1 MLMPMRATIGI
12 RRETKWAWE
21 RRAPLT
27 PNDVRDLIQNHHL
40 EVVVQPSPQRIFRE
54 EEYEKAGARIQE
66 SLSEVPVIFGIKE
79 IQPQYLE
86 PRKTYVIF
94 SHTFKGQKQNIPM
107 LRRLVELEDT
117 LIDYEKITD
126 EQGNRLIF
134 FGRFAGLAGMIDTLW
149 ALGRRLRLQG
159 YDTPLAWVR
168 RAFEYYSLSHA
179 LEDLEWIGKAIAS
192 QGLPREIVPLTVGI
206 TGHGHVSHGAWEILE
221 TLPVEEISPEE
232 LPDLHRHASPR
243 VIYKVVFGKKDRY
256 RHREGRPFSD
266 QEFQEHPE
274 RFESR
279 MPEFLPYL
287 TVLVNG
293 IYWEE
298 RYPKL
303 VTRDHLR
310 ELWQHQKNPKLLVI
324 GDITLDIEGSIE
336 ATIKGGD
343 PEHPGYVYHPV
354 TGEYSDN
361 LDAPGLLILAVDIWP
376 TELPRDASRAF
387 SEALKPY
394 VPAIARANYSRDFD
408 HLELPAEVKRAVI
421 LLRGKFTPGYTYMER
436 FLTKE

>member
-1 MLMPMRATIGI
+1 MPMRAKIGI
-12 RRETKWAWE
+12 RRETKWEWE

-40 EVVVQPSPQRIFRE
+40 EVVVQPSARRIFRE
-54 EEYEKAGARIQE
+54 EEYQRAGARIQE
-66 SLSEVPVIFGIKE
+66 DLSDVPVIFGIKE

-86 PRKTYVIF
+86 PGKTYVIF

-107 LRRLVELEDT
+107 LRRLVELQDT

-149 ALGRRLRLQG
+149 GLGRRLRLSG
-159 YDTPLAWVR
+159 YDTPFSWVR

-192 QGLPREIVPLTVGI
+192 EGLPRDLVPLVIGI

-221 TLPVEEISPEE
+221 ALPTEEISPGE
-232 LPDLHRHASPR
+232 LPDLARHASDR

-256 RHREGRPFSD
+256 RHREGKPFHD
-266 QEFQEHPE
+266 QEFYEHPE

-303 VTRDHLR
+303 VTRQHLR
-310 ELWQHQKNPKLLVI
+310 HLWQQQERPKLQVI

-343 PEHPGYVYHPV
+343 PGHPGYVYDPL
-354 TGEYSDN
+354 TGQYTDD

-394 VPAIARANYSRDFD
+394 VPAIARADYTQDFE
-408 HLELPAEVKRAVI
+408 HLDLPAEVKRAVI
-421 LLRGKFTPGYTYMER
+421 LLRGKFTPAFTYMEA

>member
-1 MLMPMRATIGI
+1 MRARIGI
-12 RRETKWAWE
+12 RRETKWEWE

-27 PNDVRDLIQNHHL
+27 PNDVRDLIQNHGL
-40 EVVVQPSPQRIFRE
+40 EVVVQPSRRRIFTD
-54 EEYEKAGARIQE
+54 EEYRRAGAQVQE
-66 SLSEVPVIFGIKE
+66 DLSQVPVIFGIKE

-86 PRKTYVIF
+86 PGKTYVIF
-94 SHTFKGQKQNIPM
+94 SHTFKGQRQNLPM
-107 LRRLVELEDT
+107 LRRLVELQDT

-149 ALGRRLRLQG
+149 ALGRRLRLLG

-179 LEDLEWIGKAIAS
+179 LEDLEWIGKAIAE
-192 QGLPREIVPLTVGI
+192 QGLPEEITPLVVGV
-206 TGHGHVSHGAWEILE
+206 TGHGHVSHGVWEILE
-221 TLPVEEISPEE
+221 ALPVEDVAPE
-232 LPDLHRHASPR
+232 DLKNLESQASRR
-243 VIYKVVFGKKDRY
+243 VIYKVVFGKRDRY
-256 RHREGRPFSD
+256 RHREGKPFSD
-266 QEFQEHPE
+266 QEFQQHPE

-293 IYWEE
+293 IYWED

-303 VTRDHLR
+303 VTREHLR
-310 ELWQHQKNPKLLVI
+310 HLWQTQNPPKLLVI
-324 GDITLDIEGSIE
+324 GDITLDVEGSIE

-343 PEHPGYVYHPV
+343 PEHPGYVYHPL
-354 TGEYSDN
+354 TGEYSDD
-361 LDAPGLLILAVDIWP
+361 LDAPGLLIMAVDIWP

-394 VPAIARANYSRDFD
+394 VPAIARANYGVDFE
-408 HLELPAEVKRAVI
+408 HLDLPAEVKRAVI
-421 LLRGKFTPGYTYMER
+421 LLQGKFTPGYTYMES
-436 FLTKE
+436 FLRKE